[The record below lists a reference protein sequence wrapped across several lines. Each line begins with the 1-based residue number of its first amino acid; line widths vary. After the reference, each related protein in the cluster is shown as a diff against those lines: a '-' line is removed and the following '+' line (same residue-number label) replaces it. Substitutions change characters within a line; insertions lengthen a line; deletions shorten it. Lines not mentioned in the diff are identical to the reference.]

1 MWYINQVIQFLKPIF
16 NISVLLLIFFSL
28 FPGNI
33 IGLLLYEDIT
43 YDPTSN
49 FLFIYANH
57 FIAYFYVGLLAF
69 FLYLKNKN
77 LKKIIYFLLFL
88 SVILETLHSIIP
100 NRAFEISDLV
110 SNILGILVAYLV
122 LKIYLLF
129 KKL

>member
-1 MWYINQVIQFLKPIF
+1 MIQFLKLIF

-33 IGLLLYEDIT
+33 MGLLLYEDIT
-43 YDPTSN
+43 HDPTQDLN
-49 FLFIYANH
+49 FLFISVNH

-69 FLYLKNKN
+69 FLYLKNKS
-77 LKKIIYFLLFL
+77 LKKIIYFMFFL

-110 SNILGILVAYLV
+110 SNILGLLVAYLV

>member
-1 MWYINQVIQFLKPIF
+1 MIQFLKLIF

-28 FPGNI
+28 FPGSI
-33 IGLLLYEDIT
+33 IGLLLHEDIT
-43 YDPTSN
+43 HDPTSN
-49 FLFIYANH
+49 LLFIGFNH

-88 SVILETLHSIIP
+88 SVILETLQYIIP

-110 SNILGILVAYLV
+110 SNILGVLVAYLV

-129 KKL
+129 KNYEQI

>member
-1 MWYINQVIQFLKPIF
+1 MIQFLKLIF

-43 YDPTSN
+43 HDPTSTSN
-49 FLFIYANH
+49 FLFIHVNH
-57 FIAYFYVGLLAF
+57 FIVYFYVGLLAF

-88 SVILETLHSIIP
+88 SVILEILQNIIP
-100 NRAFEISDLV
+100 NRAFEIGDLV

>member
-1 MWYINQVIQFLKPIF
+1 VIQFLKLIF

-33 IGLLLYEDIT
+33 MGLLLYEDIT
-43 YDPTSN
+43 HDPTQDPN
-49 FLFIYANH
+49 FLFISVNH

-69 FLYLKNKN
+69 FLYLKNKS
-77 LKKIIYFLLFL
+77 LKKIIYFMFFL

>member
-1 MWYINQVIQFLKPIF
+1 MIQFLKLIF
-16 NISVLLLIFFSL
+16 NISVLLLIFLSL

-43 YDPTSN
+43 HDPTDISN
-49 FLFIYANH
+49 FLFISVNH
-57 FIAYFYVGLLAF
+57 FMAYFYVGLLAF

-100 NRAFEISDLV
+100 NREFEISDLV
-110 SNILGILVAYLV
+110 SNILGLLVAYLV